1 MAKAIS
7 DVYQS
12 MLPKHVNTHVRT
24 LQEEAQQQQ
33 QSQFS
38 TVNES
43 SIISAYA
50 KKKTSTNA
58 NVNSKLIAALTHIKE
73 SITVDP
79 VQAQRHL
86 EAIIKTL

>member
-24 LQEEAQQQQ
+24 LQEEAQQQ
-33 QSQFS
+33 SQPS
-38 TVNES
+38 VVNES
-43 SIISAYA
+43 SIIGAYA
-50 KKKTSTNA
+50 KKKASTNA

-73 SITVDP
+73 SIIVDP
-79 VQAQRHL
+79 VQPQNHL

>member
-12 MLPKHVNTHVRT
+12 MLPKHVNTHIQT
-24 LQEEAQQQQ
+24 LQEEAQQQ
-33 QSQFS
+33 SQPS
-38 TVNES
+38 VVNES